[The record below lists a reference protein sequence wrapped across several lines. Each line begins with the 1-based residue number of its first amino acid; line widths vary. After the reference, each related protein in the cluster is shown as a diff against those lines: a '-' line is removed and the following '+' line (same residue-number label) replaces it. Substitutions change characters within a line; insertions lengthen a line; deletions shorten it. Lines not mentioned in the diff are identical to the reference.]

1 MILVTAR
8 APVIGVKLR
17 KMLLFQGK
25 HNQKMAHKFSVH
37 PLHGLVRC
45 VQAGGAGL

>member
-25 HNQKMAHKFSVH
+25 HNQKMAHKFN
-37 PLHGLVRC
+37 GLVRC